1 MKINTNAILSL
12 DNVKDDSDLD
22 IAGLDDSFQLQ
33 TVKLSETTL
42 AALTEAVVNLD
53 PSTII
58 ATNGLNPDETQPV
71 VVSLNELHQECR
83 KTNNFRPYFDA
94 IMDLVRQNNCQ
105 DKKIYPDCN
114 LSGAAKKP
122 ASSKK

>member
-105 DKKIYPDCN
+105 DKEI
-114 LSGAAKKP
+114 
-122 ASSKK
+122 